1 LAGAAERELPT
12 SSTHPSGFPEERVT
26 ARPTIVTDPDT
37 GIPDLIRRLTDDSK
51 RLVTDE
57 VQLAKLEARDSLH
70 RATRGAIWLGVAFGV
85 GVIMLVALT
94 VFVAT
99 LIGRIA
105 NGHMWVGALVTG
117 VIELALGFWLLKH
130 GLATYTKPSYS
141 LEETRGSL
149 ADTKHWATAP
159 KRA

>member
-1 LAGAAERELPT
+1 LPVEQV
-12 SSTHPSGFPEERVT
+12 PSGFQEERVT
-26 ARPTIVTDPDT
+26 ARPIVTDPDT

-57 VQLAKLEARDSLH
+57 VSLAKIESKESLH
-70 RATRGAIWLGVAFGV
+70 RATRGALWMALSFGVAIV
-85 GVIMLVALT
+85 MLTALT

-117 VIELALGFWLLKH
+117 VIELALGAWLLKR
-130 GLATYTKPSYS
+130 GLATYTEPSYT
-141 LEETRGSL
+141 LEETRHAL
-149 ADTKHWATAP
+149 KDTAHWASAVR
-159 KRA
+159 KG

>member
-1 LAGAAERELPT
+1 
-12 SSTHPSGFPEERVT
+12 VT
-26 ARPTIVTDPDT
+26 ARPIATDPDA

-57 VQLAKLEARDSLH
+57 VQLAKLETKDSLH
-70 RATRGAIWLGVAFGV
+70 RAARGALWLGVAFGV
-85 GVIMLVALT
+85 FVVVLVALT

-117 VIELALGFWLLKH
+117 VIELALGTWLLKR
-130 GLATYTKPSYS
+130 GLSTYAMPSYS
-141 LEETRGSL
+141 LEESRSAL
-149 ADTKHWATAP
+149 AETAHWASAP
-159 KRA
+159 KRR